1 MAEQYVNFILNSDVP
16 TALTLEDI
24 QSATAQDPTLQ
35 TGTKTMNTGR
45 WHEVKETA
53 LPGAHLGTLISFRN
67 VKDELC
73 INAEQ
78 NLIPKGTQLVIPAKL
93 QHRVVQLTHEGHQ
106 GMSKTK
112 YFIRSKVWFPNTDK
126 AVEEEVSSC
135 IPCQANTN
143 RCTKQPLC
151 MSELPR
157 GPWLNLSVDF
167 CGLLPTGEYLLVIV
181 DEYSRYAVIEIV

>member
-1 MAEQYVNFILNSDVP
+1 
-16 TALTLEDI
+16 
-24 QSATAQDPTLQ
+24 
-35 TGTKTMNTGR
+35 MNTGR
-45 WHEVKETA
+45 WHEVKETT
-53 LPGAHLGTLISFRN
+53 LPAANLDAPIIFRN

-78 NLIPKGTQLVIPAKL
+78 NLILKGTQLVIPAKL
-93 QHRVVQLTHEGHQ
+93 QHKGVQLTHEGHQ

-112 YFIRSKVWFPNTDK
+112 SFIGSKVWFPYMDK

-143 RCTKQPLC
+143 RCTKEPLC

-157 GPWLNLSVDF
+157 GPWLKLSDDSFVHYQKVNT
-167 CGLLPTGEYLLVIV
+167 CLSLLMSTPGIQV
-181 DEYSRYAVIEIV
+181 